1 MAAQYL
7 KKGQIK
13 LNNDLYAKYACNQIA
28 KLVKQKIEEFIRE
41 YYKEY
46 SPEQYKRTWAFLNS
60 VVKTEAEQVGNKWVA
75 RVYIDTSI
83 EYPSYWGDDHWDMGN
98 TAYFAN
104 QSRHGNAVISNMKFF
119 DNAYEEVLNNKH
131 LTSSLAAFLAKQGIK
146 VTYRQ
151 I

>member
-7 KKGQIK
+7 KKGQIN

-28 KLVKQKIEEFIRE
+28 QLVKQKIEEFIKE
-41 YYKEY
+41 YYREY
-46 SPEQYKRTWAFLNS
+46 SPEQYERTWAFLNS

-75 RVYIDTSI
+75 RVYIDTSM
-83 EYPSYWGDDHWDMGN
+83 EYPSYWGDKHWDMGN

-104 QSRHGNAVISNMKFF
+104 QSRHGNATVSDMKFF
-119 DNAYEEVLNNKH
+119 DDAYEDVLNNKH
-131 LTSSLAAFLAKQGIK
+131 LTSSLAGFLAKQGIK